1 MFITVGRAYDIP
13 TVALRYFNIYGSRQ
27 ALSNPYTGVA
37 AIFSSR
43 LLNHESPIVFEDGL
57 QSRDFI
63 HVSDI
68 VQANL
73 LSLEKDEANYDVFNV
88 GTGRKLTISKMG
100 NVLIENL
107 APVLNLCVLGQY
119 REGDIRHCY
128 ADISK
133 IQTGLG
139 FTPTVAFEDGIDE
152 LVSWVATQQAS
163 DMVEDAKA
171 QLTERN
177 LVK

>member
-1 MFITVGRAYDIP
+1 MFLTVGRAYGIP

-43 LLNHESPIVFEDGL
+43 LLNHKPPLAFEDGL

-68 VQANL
+68 VQASML
-73 LSLEKDEANYDVFNV
+73 ALEKEEANYEVFNV
-88 GTGRKLTISKMG
+88 GTGRPLTVLDVGNILCEKLDPKQK
-100 NVLIENL
+100 
-107 APVLNLCVLGQY
+107 PVILNQY
-119 REGDIRHCY
+119 RAGDIRHCY

-133 IQTGLG
+133 IRERLG
-139 FTPTVAFEDGIDE
+139 FAPKVAFEDGING
-152 LVSWVATQQAS
+152 LVDWVGTQQA
-163 DMVEDAKA
+163 DDLVEQAKA
-171 QLTERN
+171 QLLERR